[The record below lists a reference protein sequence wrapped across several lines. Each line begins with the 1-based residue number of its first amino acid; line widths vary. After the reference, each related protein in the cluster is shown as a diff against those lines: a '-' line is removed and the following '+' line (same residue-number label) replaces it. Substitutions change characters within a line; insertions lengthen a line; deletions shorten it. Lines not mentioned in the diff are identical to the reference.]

1 MPAKFPVDRGPEF
14 DANGNLLVTNVGD
27 QNRSSSYWNDQTRFC
42 PVDADPFLPWIHDVF
57 LRDGKVYFVAQN
69 KRRCQT
75 GSNHQQDKDRLE
87 PQVALLQSVPIQ
99 RLSTEQAHKLAPS
112 LWYSHSNATRY
123 RLSSYEEADPDS
135 KYTRFIC
142 RFHTIDPQSDSG
154 HQRLELGET
163 LSQYPFSYELAAYRK
178 HNNNREGLLS
188 KHGKDNTKFW
198 TATLLFECPL
208 PADLP
213 PRDIP
218 WTVQDSHGEAL
229 PLIHVDLI
237 PIRTLPRTPMHQE
250 DDSGG
255 FYLSSEQIGPD
266 GPAGLSFRPE
276 EAWGDRHVLPLPEA
290 SGRWENIPVCPLVD
304 AEPVSRTHTTES
316 VAETTK
322 PYLLAACL
330 WASASFRT
338 RGKDNAK
345 ISIDDTKER
354 LREWIEFHL
363 LVGFDHIYVYD
374 NSGAFGNA
382 TNLKDIVNLFPSTQV
397 SWIDWP
403 SQVRPSNCIGSLI
416 NHVGDT
422 MLTSAFPVLLR

>member
-1 MPAKFPVDRGPEF
+1 
-14 DANGNLLVTNVGD
+14 
-27 QNRSSSYWNDQTRFC
+27 
-42 PVDADPFLPWIHDVF
+42 
-57 LRDGKVYFVAQN
+57 
-69 KRRCQT
+69 
-75 GSNHQQDKDRLE
+75 
-87 PQVALLQSVPIQ
+87 
-99 RLSTEQAHKLAPS
+99 
-112 LWYSHSNATRY
+112 
-123 RLSSYEEADPDS
+123 
-135 KYTRFIC
+135 
-142 RFHTIDPQSDSG
+142 
-154 HQRLELGET
+154 
-163 LSQYPFSYELAAYRK
+163 
-178 HNNNREGLLS
+178 
-188 KHGKDNTKFW
+188 
-198 TATLLFECPL
+198 
-208 PADLP
+208 
-213 PRDIP
+213 
-218 WTVQDSHGEAL
+218 
-229 PLIHVDLI
+229 
-237 PIRTLPRTPMHQE
+237 
-250 DDSGG
+250 
-255 FYLSSEQIGPD
+255 
-266 GPAGLSFRPE
+266 
-276 EAWGDRHVLPLPEA
+276 
-290 SGRWENIPVCPLVD
+290 VD